1 MLIMLPPFFARVEMI
16 VIDEKAAR
24 TLATDYSQYEKLVA
38 PLYER
43 IQENK
48 HGQRWPQ
55 IEQAEKGQH
64 R

>member
-1 MLIMLPPFFARVEMI
+1 MLPPFFDRAEMI
-16 VIDEKAAR
+16 VIDEKVAR

-43 IQENK
+43 KQEDT
-48 HGQRWPQ
+48 H
-55 IEQAEKGQH
+55 EQKRPRNEQTEKGQF

>member
-1 MLIMLPPFFARVEMI
+1 MLPPFFARVEMK
-16 VIDEKAAR
+16 VIDEKVAR
-24 TLATDYSQYEKLVA
+24 TLATDYSQYEKMVA

-43 IQENK
+43 IQENTHEQK
-48 HGQRWPQ
+48 RPR

>member
-1 MLIMLPPFFARVEMI
+1 MK
-16 VIDEKAAR
+16 VIDEKVAR

-55 IEQAEKGQH
+55 IEQAEKGQY